1 MLKRLTGSRPVQVI
15 KAYGNAQGSN
25 YAAGLAFNAF
35 LAMFPLILGILAIVG
50 LAINNP
56 DVQTSV
62 YNGVVSVF
70 PSDAHSQILA
80 ALTGVKH
87 NAGILGIV
95 SIAGLL
101 WSGTSL
107 FASMEFALT
116 RIFGTN
122 QRDTLRQRLMGLVM
136 VLVFIA
142 AVLVTVTANSAAALS
157 PGAGILGAILGALV
171 LIGLMMLIYRW
182 VPNRTFALKEVWPGA
197 VVAGALIE
205 LFSLLFPLY
214 AKLSKGF
221 GTYGQQ
227 FALFF
232 LLATWLSFMSQFILI
247 GAVFNKM
254 RLGTPTDE
262 GIFASSVAE
271 SCAHRDPSDAI
282 DEQKR
287 KAGISAGSLAPGPP
301 YSSGRTRAGQRRRL
315 GSQAPVHHACGGGSM
330 DAPAPYFQW
339 GFIQISL
346 PNLVVIGVML
356 VLFVLALVLPFP
368 GHGAAHDK
376 DTRPR

>member
-15 KAYGNAQGSN
+15 QAYGKAQGSN

-35 LAMFPLILGILAIVG
+35 LAMFPLILGMLAIVG
-50 LAINNP
+50 LVIDNP
-56 DVQTSV
+56 DLQTKL
-62 YNGVVSVF
+62 YNGIVSVF
-70 PSDAHSQILA
+70 PADAHPQILS

-95 SIAGLL
+95 SIVGLL

-116 RIFGTN
+116 MIFGTK

-136 VLVFIA
+136 VIVFIL
-142 AVLVTVTANSAAALS
+142 AVLLTVTANSAAAAS
-157 PGAGILGAILGALV
+157 PGAGVLGALLGALV
-171 LIGLMMLIYRW
+171 LVGLMTVIYRW
-182 VPNRTFALKEVWPGA
+182 VPNRTFALKDIWPGA
-197 VVAGALIE
+197 LLAGVLIE

-214 AKLSKGF
+214 AKVSKGF

-232 LLATWLSFMSQFILI
+232 LLATWLSFMCQFILI

-262 GIFASSVAE
+262 GIVPAE
-271 SCAHRDPSDAI
+271 PKDSRSHKDPAAAI
-282 DEQKR
+282 DQEKR
-287 KAGISAGSLAPGPP
+287 ETPAGRASLPGGGRDGSGRRRSRPARAPAMLGIGVAAALVGAVVSRSRRQSNGPP
-301 YSSGRTRAGQRRRL
+301 
-315 GSQAPVHHACGGGSM
+315 
-330 DAPAPYFQW
+330 
-339 GFIQISL
+339 
-346 PNLVVIGVML
+346 
-356 VLFVLALVLPFP
+356 
-368 GHGAAHDK
+368 AA
-376 DTRPR
+376 R

>member
-1 MLKRLTGSRPVQVI
+1 MLKRLPRSRPVQVI
-15 KAYGNAQGSN
+15 QAYGSAQGGN

-50 LAINNP
+50 LVINDP
-56 DVQTSV
+56 AVQTNV

-70 PSDAHSQILA
+70 PSDAHQQILS
-80 ALTGVKH
+80 ALNGVKH
-87 NAGILGIV
+87 NAGILGII

-116 RIFGTN
+116 KIFGTT

-142 AVLVTVTANSAAALS
+142 AVLLTVTANSAAALS
-157 PGAGILGAILGALV
+157 PGAGVLGALLGAVV
-171 LIGLMMLIYRW
+171 LIALVIIIYRW
-182 VPNRTFALKEVWPGA
+182 VPNRTFSLGDVWQGA
-197 VVAGALIE
+197 VVAGVLIE

-247 GAVFNKM
+247 GAVFNKI
-254 RLGTPTDE
+254 RLGTPKDE
-262 GIFASSVAE
+262 GIFASSDAK
-271 SCAHRDPSDAI
+271 SRAHKEPHQAI
-282 DEQKR
+282 DEQKA
-287 KAGISAGSLAPGPP
+287 KLNAG
-301 YSSGRTRAGQRRRL
+301 
-315 GSQAPVHHACGGGSM
+315 
-330 DAPAPYFQW
+330 
-339 GFIQISL
+339 
-346 PNLVVIGVML
+346 
-356 VLFVLALVLPFP
+356 
-368 GHGAAHDK
+368 
-376 DTRPR
+376 